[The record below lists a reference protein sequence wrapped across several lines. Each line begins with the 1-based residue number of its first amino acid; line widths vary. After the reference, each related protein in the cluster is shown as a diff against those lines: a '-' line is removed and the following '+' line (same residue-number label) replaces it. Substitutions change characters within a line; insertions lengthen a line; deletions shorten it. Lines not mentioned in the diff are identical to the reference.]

1 MGFKMEDSWGMKRTT
16 GTRSEVAVRSGMM
29 VHEEKRERE
38 MFELSGAKGLEG
50 GNLLSQ
56 FSRVPTHAGTIR
68 SSVETDLENE
78 VRERKMQRREVNAEI
93 ATVKGNRPFDTPTV
107 YSRSLTQKESK
118 FRFLKRG
125 QPNGEPVKQ
134 SEKGKYAGVKGEQ
147 LKEGKKGAN
156 SGRGIS
162 WTIDKR
168 KERKP
173 KVPATERRNRFG
185 NRGADRQ
192 RAIYNERI
200 SNTVEDEELD
210 AMQVSKVGTMSV
222 EDMEAKLRVLFKK
235 MLVYGSKIETIKLKI
250 DKVNGETS
258 CYALYRRFCDQESGE
273 LSLSGL
279 RELLH
284 ALNFP
289 VGNKM
294 LLKMLIYLSK
304 FEPSVPMATYHPSQT
319 DVFIE
324 SPYMNFSE
332 VHTAPNNMFDPV
344 PNFSRLN
351 NITATKER
359 DRLSSIKGPRMF
371 MSHEGALG
379 SPQSPENITL
389 KYGCFRQLFTS
400 HKIKIPE
407 IYLFCNWESQG
418 SRVDVQIPESEY
430 YLMRQILMLFQKQL
444 KDMTRVMVS
453 MKPYTAEQMFDYLSS
468 YSPENMP
475 SPSEPVSVCERIP
488 TQITFSLKS
497 ERNKSGRHSKEV
509 SSLVPSFSN
518 NHYMPVSPRS
528 KQSNRFNAGGPGQ
541 FSISNKASVPDE
553 VYSRQKR
560 SQTMPGGLSGSRGA
574 HVERERIAQVNV
586 WNIKNFLEAQ
596 KVHYLEEDLM
606 LLMNAL
612 ASSEGS
618 LKEATFYQFVY
629 SPLWTL

>member
-1 MGFKMEDSWGMKRTT
+1 MGLRVEESWGMKRTA
-16 GTRSEVAVRSGMM
+16 GTRSEVAVRAGMM
-29 VHEEKRERE
+29 GNEEKRDRE
-38 MFELSGAKGLEG
+38 MFEMSGAKGLEG

-78 VRERKMQRREVNAEI
+78 AGERKMARKEVNAEI

-125 QPNGEPVKQ
+125 KPNGEPLKQ
-134 SEKGKYAGVKGEQ
+134 NENGKYVADKGEEMKGKR
-147 LKEGKKGAN
+147 GAN
-156 SGRGIS
+156 SGRRIS
-162 WTIDKR
+162 WTIEKR
-168 KERKP
+168 KQRKP

-200 SNTVEDEELD
+200 SVPAEEEELD
-210 AMQVSKVGTMSV
+210 AMRVSKVGTMSV

-273 LSLSGL
+273 LSLGGL
-279 RELLH
+279 RELLQ

-304 FEPSVPMATYHPSQT
+304 FEPSLPMATYHPSQT

-332 VHTAPNNMFDPV
+332 VHTAANNMFDPA
-344 PNFSRLN
+344 PNFSRMN

-359 DRLSSIKGPRMF
+359 DRASSAKGPRMF
-371 MSHEGALG
+371 MSHEGTLG

-418 SRVDVQIPESEY
+418 SRADVQIPESEY

-453 MKPYTAEQMFDYLSS
+453 MRPYTAEQMFDYLGS
-468 YSPENMP
+468 YSPDNMQ
-475 SPSEPVSVCERIP
+475 SPSESLSVCERIP

-497 ERNKSGRHSKEV
+497 DRKKSGRQSQVV

-528 KQSNRFNAGGPGQ
+528 KQSNRMNGGVRGQ
-541 FSISNKASVPDE
+541 FDISRKGCVADE
-553 VYSRQKR
+553 VYGRQKR
-560 SQTMPGGLSGSRGA
+560 SQTMPGGLVGGRGV
-574 HVERERIAQVNV
+574 HEERERLAQVNV